1 MATPLSSH
9 DDWFRSPPPRD
20 VESGG
25 PGRRQSAS
33 FVRGVSLSGV
43 LQMLHLERKTCV
55 LEVVS
60 EGHFGALTLVNGEL
74 VDAGADELEGE
85 EAVYRILTWPHPQTT
100 ILDGVN
106 LFRHTVGLPISRLLM
121 ELVRRQDELEVPEF
135 RELPAAGS
143 GGAPSPSTAERFDD
157 WDRLVETLVING
169 ALAAAVLSAEDGRL
183 LALADEFGGT
193 IDGLSAT
200 ALTELIPTTAGL
212 RDWLLLASGEAD
224 DLVVR
229 LNGLQ
234 LTIHPLDLKRGH
246 FVYALIESTE
256 TLDLIRGAC
265 RMAAQS

>member
-1 MATPLSSH
+1 MDTLSSSH
-9 DDWFRSPPPRD
+9 DDWFRDQAASRAGMD
-20 VESGG
+20 GA
-25 PGRRQSAS
+25 RQLQSAS

-60 EGHFGALTLVNGEL
+60 DCRFGTLTLVNGEL

-121 ELVRRQDELEVPEF
+121 ELVRRQDEIERPERTDSSVGGF
-135 RELPAAGS
+135 GREPLPS
-143 GGAPSPSTAERFDD
+143 IAERFDN

-169 ALAAAVLSAEDGRL
+169 ALAAAVLAADDGRL

-193 IDGLSAT
+193 VDGLSAT
-200 ALTELIPTTAGL
+200 ALSELIPTTAGL
-212 RDWLLLASGEAD
+212 RDWLLLAGGEAD
-224 DLVVR
+224 DLVVC

-234 LTIHPLDLKRGH
+234 LVIHPLNRAHDLYA
-246 FVYALIESTE
+246 YALVESTE
-256 TLDLIRGAC
+256 ALDRIRGAC
-265 RMAAQS
+265 RQASLG